1 MPGMTRFIDWM
12 RVPPVPWPAPLLAAV
27 ALVFLVVG
35 WRWPHPGTIA
45 HEMGHA
51 VLAWVTGRQVCGITV
66 HSDTSG
72 VTTSRGR
79 PRGLGMLLVVLAGYP
94 APLLVAAGLTWLWRA
109 GWGGAGVALIGALLA
124 GAFLLIRSWFGG
136 AVLTAG
142 LAVVA
147 ATVWSGLAALRA
159 VACLAVAAWL
169 IGAGVRGV
177 TGAWRVRRSP
187 RPTGSDA
194 EQARTLSHLPQVL
207 WLALFTAVAIAAAG
221 WFGYATTTTLMT
233 GRPTVPVSPD
243 RSVPAAPRN
252 RSAIHTR
259 CHRRLDATFDVIDLP
274 ADYGPPAG
282 RAGGPVHSGPAVNQ
296 VISKRMVK
304 KQQMRWSPRGAHLL
318 LQIRTRVLNDTLAD
332 DYRRWYPD
340 FTHTPQDQAA

>member
-1 MPGMTRFIDWM
+1 MPGMTQVIDWM

-27 ALVFLVVG
+27 ALVCLVVG

-79 PRGLGMLLVVLAGYP
+79 PRGPGMLLVVLAGYP
-94 APLLVAAGLTWLWRA
+94 APLLVAAGLTWLWQA
-109 GWGGAGVALIGALLA
+109 GWGGAGVALIGVLLA

-207 WLALFTAVAIAAAG
+207 WLALFTAVAVAAAG

-243 RSVPAAPRN
+243 RSVPAGPRN
-252 RSAIHTR
+252 RSAIHTQCR
-259 CHRRLDATFDVIDLP
+259 CPLNATFEVIDLP

-282 RAGGPVHSGPAVNQ
+282 RAGGPVHSGPARNVTVPPNDLRGRVVRGSLPPHWTHRQ
-296 VISKRMVK
+296 A
-304 KQQMRWSPRGAHLL
+304 PRSCRA
-318 LQIRTRVLNDTLAD
+318 R
-332 DYRRWYPD
+332 
-340 FTHTPQDQAA
+340 